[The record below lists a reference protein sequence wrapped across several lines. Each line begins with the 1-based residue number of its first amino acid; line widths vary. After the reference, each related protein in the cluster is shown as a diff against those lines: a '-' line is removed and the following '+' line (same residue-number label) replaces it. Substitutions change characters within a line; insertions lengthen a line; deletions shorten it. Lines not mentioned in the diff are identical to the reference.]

1 MSERTIP
8 PGAYAVL
15 GLGISGEAVCRFLA
29 KRLGRGGVERVI
41 AYDSAD
47 TPELRSR
54 VADLEAIGIE
64 CVLGADADVA
74 PADVV
79 VASPGI
85 RPDSPLMRS
94 ASQAA
99 AEVISEIELAYR
111 ASSSPWIAITG
122 TNGKTTTTALVGH
135 LLSCSG
141 VPCEVI
147 GNIGRPA
154 ISVVDYLGPA
164 TLLVAEVSSFQLK
177 SSIRFHPRVSVLLN
191 ITPDHIDYHGS
202 FEAYAADKA
211 RIFAQ
216 QGHGDTA
223 VIDIDDPGAAP
234 YASIIETAGVSVV
247 RVSVT
252 TEPETGAF
260 LRGER
265 LMLHGVQ
272 GMLELV
278 GRDEMRIKGR
288 HNVSNALAA
297 AAAALAAGADLE
309 GVREGL
315 RTFSPLPHRLEP
327 VGVVDGVEY
336 FNDSK
341 ATNPDS
347 VLKALTAFDDRPL
360 VLLLGGRNKGSSFAS
375 VAEAACGRARAV
387 VVFGEA
393 ADEIA
398 EAFEGREGCRLLR
411 ASGLAEAF
419 VAARSV
425 ARVGDVVLLSPGCAS
440 FDEFQGYEHR
450 GDTFRLMVAE
460 ARRSR

>member
-1 MSERTIP
+1 MSERSIP
-8 PGAYAVL
+8 SGSYAVL
-15 GLGISGEAVCRFLA
+15 GLGASGEAVCRFLA
-29 KRLGRGGVERVI
+29 KRLDQGTVKRVV

-54 VADLEAIGIE
+54 AGALEALGIE
-64 CVLGADADVA
+64 CVLGAHSVAA
-74 PADVV
+74 PADVA

-94 ASQAA
+94 AQ
-99 AEVISEIELAYR
+99 EVAREVLSEIELAYR
-111 ASSSPWIAITG
+111 ASSSPWVAITG
-122 TNGKTTTTALVGH
+122 TNGKTTTTALIGH
-135 LLSCSG
+135 ILDCSG
-141 VPCEVI
+141 VPCEVV

-154 ISVVDYLGPA
+154 ISVVDDTGPA
-164 TLLVAEVSSFQLK
+164 TVLVAEVSSFQLK
-177 SSIRFHPRVSVLLN
+177 SSFRFHPRVSVLLN

-223 VIDIDDPGAAP
+223 VIDVDDPGSARYAP
-234 YASIIETAGVSVV
+234 IVEAAGVFVV
-247 RVSVT
+247 RVSLT
-252 TEPETGAF
+252 SEPTRGAF
-260 LRGER
+260 LRDGVLVVAGE
-265 LMLHGVQ
+265 HGVV
-272 GMLELV
+272 ELV
-278 GRDEMRIKGR
+278 GRDEMRIKGQ

-315 RTFSPLPHRLEP
+315 RTFAPLPHRLEP

-360 VLLLGGRNKGSSFAS
+360 VLLLGGRNKGSSFAT
-375 VAEAACGRARAV
+375 VAKAACTRVRAV

-398 EAFEGREGCRLLR
+398 QAFEGKEGCRLLR
-411 ASGLAEAF
+411 AAGLADA
-419 VAARSV
+419 VQAARSV
-425 ARVGDVVLLSPGCAS
+425 AQAGDAVLLSPGCAS
-440 FDEFQGYEHR
+440 FDEFRGYDHR
-450 GDTFRLMVAE
+450 GATFRRLVEE
-460 ARRSR
+460 AGRSS